1 MVKSILFISS
11 NVEISTLLIFFDVLI
26 ILFST
31 VGISFISV
39 LNVIIFF

>member
-26 ILFST
+26 ILFSI

-39 LNVIIFF
+39 LKVIIFF